1 MEKDENGKI
10 HFIDRY
16 LKPKPELYHFDVFY
30 PLEYEADLSKPVGQR
45 LTKLKLKGQDIQD
58 DQVYHLAVNNYR
70 ANGGGFYPEYS
81 LDKIEFSLD
90 KDYVQMFSEYLTQG
104 EVKVDTKK
112 YYRFY

>member
-1 MEKDENGKI
+1 MRFTLRAAALTTLAVGLVALPA
-10 HFIDRY
+10 H
-16 LKPKPELYHFDVFY
+16 LLPEPASAGTNNV
-30 PLEYEADLSKPVGQR
+30 
-45 LTKLKLKGQDIQD
+45 
-58 DQVYHLAVNNYR
+58 AVNNYR

>member
-1 MEKDENGKI
+1 
-10 HFIDRY
+10 
-16 LKPKPELYHFDVFY
+16 
-30 PLEYEADLSKPVGQR
+30 S
-45 LTKLKLKGQDIQD
+45 
-58 DQVYHLAVNNYR
+58 R
-70 ANGGGFYPEYS
+70 ARTFKMTRSTTWPSTTTGPTGGGFYPEYS